1 MKAFIEEYGLVIV
14 VALIAVLLLAFA
26 TPLGNYIVDGCK
38 AFVKSITE
46 TAGSAG
52 TTFTPPTFS

>member
-38 AFVKSITE
+38 AFVEAITQK
-46 TAGSAG
+46 AASAG
-52 TTFTPPTFS
+52 TTFTPPSFS